1 MSEPSE
7 VEGIE
12 DAKQQEAELGEIQET
27 LEKPRHEKEIRPA
40 SSFRELF
47 RFASRKEIFL
57 TITGVFLATISGCF
71 APAFALVLGA
81 MIDSFVVNDDS
92 KTGNAISDANGGL
105 KVQDL
110 SIVFVA
116 LGGFALFATFVNR
129 AMLQASAEWQLPKLK
144 QAYLNAVLR
153 QDIAWIDANPVGKVQ
168 SILTELDSVTDAM
181 GERLSEA
188 IGAAVQF
195 LGGVVVAIIIS
206 WKLTMVMF
214 AAVPLIAIALGMLM
228 LLITR
233 LEKNKQK
240 WSAESMIIFQE
251 ATSSVRTVHS
261 LGAQVNFLERY
272 KGEAS
277 KLKEN
282 FIALHRNLA
291 TNIGSFVFIMSLT
304 YSLTLWYGSKLVKD
318 GHITPGELITV
329 FFAIQIGS
337 TGLPPLGIALSAI
350 TQGRQSLNPALA
362 VIDRIPPIDSFSCD
376 GTIPSE
382 PCQGAIELRD
392 IHFHYP
398 TRPDVPIFQGYNLS
412 IAPGKTVALVGESGG
427 GKSTVISLL
436 ERFYDPVQGQ
446 VLLDGVDVR
455 TLNVQWL
462 REQIGLVSQEPTLF
476 ASSIMEN
483 IRHGKREATDDEV
496 IEAAKMANADDF
508 ISGFP
513 DGYNTEV
520 GERGVQLSGGQKQRV
535 AIARAII
542 KDPKILL
549 LDEATSALDSE
560 SEEIVQAALDDL
572 MKAKQRTTIVV
583 AHRLSTIQDADSIAV
598 VYDGKIVEQGT
609 HDELIKINDGKYQ
622 RLASRQQARTGRSM

>member
-1 MSEPSE
+1 MEQLSNMLRWWTAKIDDESKRIEGQIVSESVGSLRTITALQLQPFARHLYAQALPATTQRKVRNALITSANAGFAHVLANASHGAFFIIGAVLKGRGLLTVQDMLVSVFVLIISAPSL
-7 VEGIE
+7 GRTASSLP
-12 DAKQQEAELGEIQET
+12 DELAGEIAAA
-27 LEKPRHEKEIRPA
+27 R
-40 SSFRELF
+40 LF
-47 RFASRKEIFL
+47 YI
-57 TITGVFLATISGCF
+57 
-71 APAFALVLGA
+71 
-81 MIDSFVVNDDS
+81 
-92 KTGNAISDANGGL
+92 
-105 KVQDL
+105 
-110 SIVFVA
+110 
-116 LGGFALFATFVNR
+116 
-129 AMLQASAEWQLPKLK
+129 
-144 QAYLNAVLR
+144 
-153 QDIAWIDANPVGKVQ
+153 
-168 SILTELDSVTDAM
+168 
-181 GERLSEA
+181 
-188 IGAAVQF
+188 
-195 LGGVVVAIIIS
+195 
-206 WKLTMVMF
+206 
-214 AAVPLIAIALGMLM
+214 
-228 LLITR
+228 
-233 LEKNKQK
+233 
-240 WSAESMIIFQE
+240 
-251 ATSSVRTVHS
+251 
-261 LGAQVNFLERY
+261 
-272 KGEAS
+272 
-277 KLKEN
+277 
-282 FIALHRNLA
+282 
-291 TNIGSFVFIMSLT
+291 
-304 YSLTLWYGSKLVKD
+304 
-318 GHITPGELITV
+318 
-329 FFAIQIGS
+329 
-337 TGLPPLGIALSAI
+337 
-350 TQGRQSLNPALA
+350 
-362 VIDRIPPIDSFSCD
+362 IDRIPPIDSFSCE

-398 TRPDVPIFQGYNLS
+398 TRPDVPIFQSYNLS

-462 REQIGLVSQEPTLF
+462 REKIGLVSQEPTLF